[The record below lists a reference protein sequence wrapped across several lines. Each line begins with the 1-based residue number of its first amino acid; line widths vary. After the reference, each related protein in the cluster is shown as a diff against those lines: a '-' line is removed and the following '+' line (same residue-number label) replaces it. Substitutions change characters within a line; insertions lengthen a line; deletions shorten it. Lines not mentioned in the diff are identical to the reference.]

1 MIAHIAGVPLE
12 EALVP
17 LLSGL
22 GSGVVLARAWAA
34 GTIGRNRIRGKG
46 RRRRRDDVPSHRDS

>member
-1 MIAHIAGVPLE
+1 VIAHIAGVPLE

-46 RRRRRDDVPSHRDS
+46 SPREGKEATS